1 MNLGTPRR
9 IQFGTRVRL
18 LVAWIRSLP
27 SSLERA
33 DSSLERF
40 GSSLQEFRLFSSG
53 LTPRVGRL
61 HIGVLAAAFF
71 VAALWITL
79 LANGLPGRSRTA
91 TQQTQGQAPQGQSP
105 QGQAQEPPASSEQT
119 PQQAGQ
125 QPGQNQP
132 APYKPVPRYRL
143 LTLKEERAIVK
154 AVWAHTAYDADV
166 HDCSHTVHQ
175 IYAAAG
181 FEYPYAS
188 SFDLYRGTANFV
200 RVAHPQSGD
209 LIAWPGHVG
218 IVLSAKKHSF
228 YSLVNTGLEAQDYRG
243 RYWRGRGQPRFYRY
257 IVERNL
263 VDRKGVDRNVV
274 ERKGPSQR
282 PGQDLTPA
290 KTQQR

>member
-1 MNLGTPRR
+1 MGSDAERADSNLER
-9 IQFGTRVRL
+9 FG
-18 LVAWIRSLP
+18 
-27 SSLERA
+27 SSLERTA
-33 DSSLERF
+33 SSLERVE
-40 GSSLQEFRLFSSG
+40 SSLQEFRLFSSG

-91 TQQTQGQAPQGQSP
+91 AQQSPQGRAPQGQT
-105 QGQAQEPPASSEQT
+105 QEPPPSPEQT
-119 PQQAGQ
+119 PQQVSQ

-132 APYKPVPRYRL
+132 APYKAVPRYRL
-143 LTLKEERAIVK
+143 LTLKEERTIVK
-154 AVWAHTAYDADV
+154 AVWAHTAYATDV
-166 HDCSHTVHQ
+166 NDCSHTVHQ

-181 FEYPYAS
+181 YEYPYAS

-200 RVAHPQSGD
+200 RVMHPQSGD

-257 IVERNL
+257 IVERNI
-263 VDRKGVDRNVV
+263 VQRDIVG
-274 ERKGPSQR
+274 RKGPSQR
-282 PGQDLTPA
+282 PGQDLPPA